1 MKQRDSAIKTVL
13 VTGATGFLGRRILGA
28 LKDQGVNAVAACR
41 DRAKLPADFQG
52 EVRIGDLTDAAYR
65 ASVVQGMDAVCHAGT
80 WGAFW
85 GHAKQERDLFLLPAL
100 DLMEQSRKAGV
111 GRFLLASTVAVAD
124 RGAKGSAIDDFAP
137 TRKTGFWPHVD
148 ALIDID
154 ARMQQMASPS
164 LRMVSMR
171 LGHFVGADNS
181 LGLVPAIIPRL
192 KTRLVPWLGMA
203 RARMPLVTAEDMGQ
217 AFALAATVE
226 GLATYESF
234 NIHSGELPTIRS
246 VISHIAKEARVPA
259 PLLHA
264 PYWSGYLF
272 GRLMEALPT
281 PTPFLTRSIVHVS
294 EDWNCPI
301 DHARQVLGYTPN
313 GDWRRAVAESVVERR
328 KDGFR
333 WPALN
338 QAIPATA
345 SQGYPS

>member
-1 MKQRDSAIKTVL
+1 MKQRDPAVTRVL

-28 LKDQGVNAVAACR
+28 LRDQGVEAVAACR
-41 DRAKLPADFQG
+41 DRSKLPDGFHG
-52 EVRIGDLTDAAYR
+52 EVRLGDLTDAGYR
-65 ASVVQGMDAVCHAGT
+65 AAVVQGVDAVCHAGT

-85 GHAKQERDLFLLPAL
+85 GHAKQERELFLTPAL
-100 DLMEQSRKAGV
+100 DLLEQGQKAGV

-124 RGAKGSAIDDFAP
+124 RGSKGSAIDDFAP
-137 TRKTGFWPHVD
+137 SRKTGFWPHVD
-148 ALIDID
+148 ALIDVD
-154 ARMQQMASPS
+154 RRMQEMASPS
-164 LRMVSMR
+164 FRTFNMR
-171 LGHFVGADNS
+171 LGHFVGQGNS

-226 GLATYESF
+226 GLQPYESF
-234 NIHSGELPTIRS
+234 NIHSGALPTIRQ
-246 VISHIAKEARVPA
+246 VISHIAREARVPA

-264 PYWSGYLF
+264 PYWSGYVF

-301 DHARQVLGYTPN
+301 DHARDALGYAPK
-313 GDWRRAVAESVVERR
+313 GDWRQAVAESVAERR

-345 SQGYPS
+345 N